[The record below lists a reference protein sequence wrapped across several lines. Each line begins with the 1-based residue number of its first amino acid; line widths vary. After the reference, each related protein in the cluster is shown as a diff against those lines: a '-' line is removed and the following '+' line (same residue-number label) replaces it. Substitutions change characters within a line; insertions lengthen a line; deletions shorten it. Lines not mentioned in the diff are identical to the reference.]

1 MQARTLLQA
10 AVLAVIVA
18 GLAWLVV
25 NAATNWAD
33 WVVFGAIVLTTI
45 GAARAVYTRRYPTK
59 RRTFVHHS
67 EPPRQ

>member
-1 MQARTLLQA
+1 
-10 AVLAVIVA
+10 
-18 GLAWLVV
+18 V

-33 WVVFGAIVLTTI
+33 WLVFGVIVLTTI

-59 RRTFVHHS
+59 RRTFVRHS